1 MTRFAALALFL
12 CAAANDAFG
21 QAANEFYKGRTVELF
36 IGYSVGGGYDIYAR
50 TLAKHLGAHIPGHPT
65 VIPQN
70 MPAAGGLA
78 AANYTYNVAPRDGTV
93 ICLLQN
99 TVALEPFYANKQAQF
114 DAAKLSWL
122 GTPTT
127 EVAVYLVWH
136 TSKIR
141 TLQDA
146 QTFEMITGGAG
157 AAPRAAS

>member
-1 MTRFAALALFL
+1 HP
-12 CAAANDAFG
+12 
-21 QAANEFYKGRTVELF
+21 RTVER
-36 IGYSVGGGYDIYAR
+36 SPGGHTR
-50 TLAKHLGAHIPGHPT
+50 GHPA

-78 AANYTYNVAPRDGTV
+78 AANYTYNAAPRDGTV

-99 TVALEPFYANKQAQF
+99 TVPLEPFYANKQAQF
-114 DAAKLSWL
+114 DVTKLSWL

-141 TLQDA
+141 TLQNA
-146 QTFEMITGGAG
+146 QTFQMITGGVG
-157 AAPRAAS
+157 AASTPWVLRPGFYPNFGNQGRPANPLPRPNTPLTG